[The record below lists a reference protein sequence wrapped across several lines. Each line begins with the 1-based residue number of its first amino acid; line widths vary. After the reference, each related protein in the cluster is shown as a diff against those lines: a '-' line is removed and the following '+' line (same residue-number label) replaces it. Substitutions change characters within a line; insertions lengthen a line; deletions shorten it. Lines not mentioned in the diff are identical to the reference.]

1 MKADNRKFSRRGI
14 DLTVQIELADGSTA
28 PGILLDLSES
38 GVRLKV
44 RHPDNLPEQF
54 LVKLTSRLER
64 WGRVA
69 WRSAEEVGVEFLAVP
84 QASPEA
90 EPKSKPKHSVLIRCP
105 KTGRNI
111 STGVRLTAADD
122 LAKLSRA
129 RRFTQCPCCKAVH
142 SWLPGDATLAAPPS
156 PGPVAC

>member
-1 MKADNRKFSRRGI
+1 MKAENRKFNRRGI

-28 PGILLDLSES
+28 RGTLLDLSEG

-54 LVKLTSRLER
+54 MVKLTSRLQR
-64 WGRVA
+64 WARIV
-69 WRSAEEVGVEFLAVP
+69 WRSAEEVGLEFLAAP
-84 QASPEA
+84 QSSAETEA
-90 EPKSKPKHSVLIRCP
+90 KHPVLIRCP

-111 STGVRLTAADD
+111 STGVHLTAADD
-122 LAKLSRA
+122 LTKLSRA

-142 SWLPGDATLAAPPS
+142 SWLPGDAMLAAPPS
-156 PGPVAC
+156 PGSVAC

>member
-1 MKADNRKFSRRGI
+1 MKADNRKFSRRCI
-14 DLTVQIELADGSTA
+14 DLTIQIELADGSTA
-28 PGILLDLSES
+28 PGTLLDLSES

-44 RHPDNLPEQF
+44 RRPDNLPEQF

-64 WGRVA
+64 WARVV
-69 WRSAEEVGVEFLAVP
+69 WRSAEEVGLEFLAVP
-84 QASPEA
+84 QTSAEA
-90 EPKSKPKHSVLIRCP
+90 APKHAVLIRCP

-122 LAKLSRA
+122 LTKLSRA

-142 SWLPGDATLAAPPS
+142 SWLPSDAMLAAPPS
-156 PGPVAC
+156 PGSVAC

>member
-1 MKADNRKFSRRGI
+1 MKADNRKFNRRGI
-14 DLTVQIELADGSTA
+14 DLTIQIELGDGSTA
-28 PGILLDLSES
+28 RGTLLDLSEG

-44 RHPDNLPEQF
+44 RYPDNLPEQF

-64 WGRVA
+64 WARVV
-69 WRSAEEVGVEFLAVP
+69 WRSAEEVGVEFLATP
-84 QASPEA
+84 QAPPEA
-90 EPKSKPKHSVLIRCP
+90 EPKHPVLIRCP

-142 SWLPGDATLAAPPS
+142 SWLPSDAVLAPPPA

>member
-14 DLTVQIELADGSTA
+14 DLTIEIELADGAIARGT
-28 PGILLDLSES
+28 LLDLSEG

-54 LVKLTSRLER
+54 LVKLTSRLQR
-64 WGRVA
+64 WARVV
-69 WRSAEEVGVEFLAVP
+69 WRSAEEVGLEFLAAP
-84 QASPEA
+84 QAPAET
-90 EPKSKPKHSVLIRCP
+90 EPKHPVLIRCP

-111 STGVRLTAADD
+111 STGVRLTAAGD

-142 SWLPGDATLAAPPS
+142 SWLPGDATLAVPPS
-156 PGPVAC
+156 PGSVAC

>member
-1 MKADNRKFSRRGI
+1 MKADNRKFNRRGI

-28 PGILLDLSES
+28 RGTLLDLSEG

-64 WGRVA
+64 WARVV
-69 WRSAEEVGVEFLAVP
+69 WRTAEEVGLEFLAVP
-84 QASPEA
+84 QTSADS
-90 EPKSKPKHSVLIRCP
+90 EPKHAVLIRCP

-111 STGVRLTAADD
+111 STGVRLTAAAD
-122 LAKLSRA
+122 LTKLSRA

-142 SWLPGDATLAAPPS
+142 SWLPSDATLAVPPS